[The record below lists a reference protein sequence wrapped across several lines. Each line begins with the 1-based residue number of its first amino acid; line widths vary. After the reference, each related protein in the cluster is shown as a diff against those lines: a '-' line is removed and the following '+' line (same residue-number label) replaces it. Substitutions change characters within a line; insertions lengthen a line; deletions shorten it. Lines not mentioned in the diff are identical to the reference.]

1 MLERLQKIIAR
12 TGIASRRHAEQL
24 MLSGQ
29 VVVNGQVITELGSK
43 ADPERDRIEV
53 AGKLVRFPESKIYLM
68 LDKPPQVVSTMADPE
83 GRRSLRNFLTG
94 IPGRVFP
101 VGRLDY
107 SASGLVLLTSDGD
120 LANRILKAAAR
131 LPQTYWI
138 KVRGRL
144 SGDQIRRLEQ
154 ELRGRVHPLKSP
166 HAAGSH
172 AANPWYEVTLSE
184 ARRDLLRKSLTMLG
198 HPVEKLKRV
207 KLASLELAGLPEG
220 RYRHLEAEEVAALK
234 RALARSS
241 PASLIGGKA
250 KKPPSES
257 ALRRGGRAQR
267 NVGRNARTSAHS

>member
-1 MLERLQKIIAR
+1 
-12 TGIASRRHAEQL
+12 
-24 MLSGQ
+24 
-29 VVVNGQVITELGSK
+29 
-43 ADPERDRIEV
+43 
-53 AGKLVRFPESKIYLM
+53 
-68 LDKPPQVVSTMADPE
+68 
-83 GRRSLRNFLTG
+83 
-94 IPGRVFP
+94 

-166 HAAGSH
+166 HAAGPH

>member
-1 MLERLQKIIAR
+1 
-12 TGIASRRHAEQL
+12 
-24 MLSGQ
+24 
-29 VVVNGQVITELGSK
+29 
-43 ADPERDRIEV
+43 
-53 AGKLVRFPESKIYLM
+53 
-68 LDKPPQVVSTMADPE
+68 MADPE

-101 VGRLDY
+101 VGPMAY
-107 SASGLVLLTSDGD
+107 SASGLVLLTSEGD

-138 KVRGRL
+138 KVKGRL

-154 ELRGRVHPLKSP
+154 ELRARVYPLKSP
-166 HAAGSH
+166 HAAGPH

-241 PASLIGGKA
+241 PASLTGGEA
-250 KKPPSES
+250 KKPQSE
-257 ALRRGGRAQR
+257 AAHRRGERARR
-267 NVGRNARTSAHS
+267 NEGKNAGSPAAP